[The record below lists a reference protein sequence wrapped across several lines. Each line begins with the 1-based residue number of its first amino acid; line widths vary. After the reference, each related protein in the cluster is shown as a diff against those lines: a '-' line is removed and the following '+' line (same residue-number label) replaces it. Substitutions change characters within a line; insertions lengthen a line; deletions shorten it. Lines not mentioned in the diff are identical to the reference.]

1 MIGALQSKKN
11 ILVTGGAG
19 FIGSHLIKLLVD
31 KYPKYRIICFDKLT
45 YAGNLENLAEIENAE
60 NYKFVKGDI
69 CSEENVAKVFHEEA
83 VTDVIHL
90 AAESHVDRSI
100 SNPSQFI
107 ETNVLGT
114 TTLLNEAKKSW
125 SSAENL
131 FYHVSTDEVF
141 GSLGKEGFFN
151 EETSYDPKSPYSA
164 SKAASDHIVRAYGHT
179 FDLSYVISNCS
190 NNYGANQFPEKL
202 IPLVVNNIN
211 NSKPIPVYGTGDN
224 VRDWLWV
231 GDHARAID
239 EIFHKGKRG
248 ETYCVGGENEWSNLD
263 LVKLL
268 IQLTDKHLGRKEGSS
283 LGLIKFVTDR
293 AGHDFRYAINS
304 RKLMEELSWK
314 PSLTPEEGMSQTVSW
329 YLENPEWL
337 SRVTNGAYMD
347 YYNEQYLKR

>member
-1 MIGALQSKKN
+1 MQSKKN

-19 FIGSHLIKLLVD
+19 FIGSHLIKLLVN
-31 KYPKYRIICFDKLT
+31 KYPQYRIICFDKLT
-45 YAGNLENLAEIENAE
+45 YAGNLENLTEVETAE
-60 NYKFVKGDI
+60 NYTFVKGDI
-69 CSEENVAKVFHEEA
+69 SSEENVAKVFHEEE

-100 SNPSQFI
+100 SNPIQFI

-125 SSAENL
+125 SSVENL

-141 GSLGKEGFFN
+141 GSLSKEGFFN

-179 FDLSYVISNCS
+179 FGLSYVISNCS

-202 IPLVVNNIN
+202 IPLVVNNIK
-211 NSKPIPVYGTGDN
+211 NSKPIPLYGTGDN
-224 VRDWLWV
+224 IRDWLWV
-231 GDHARAID
+231 GDHVRAID

-268 IQLTDKHLGRKEGSS
+268 IQLTDKHLDRKEGSS

-293 AGHDFRYAINS
+293 AGHDFRYAVNS

-329 YLENPEWL
+329 YMENTEWM
-337 SRVTNGAYMD
+337 SRVTNGIYMD
-347 YYNEQYLKR
+347 YYHKQYLKR

>member
-1 MIGALQSKKN
+1 MQRKKN

-19 FIGSHLIKLLVD
+19 FIGSHLIKLLVK
-31 KYPKYRIICFDKLT
+31 KYPEYRIICFDNLT
-45 YAGNLENLAEIENAE
+45 YAGNLENLTVVEDAE

-69 CSEENVAKVFHEEA
+69 CNAESIEKVFKEEN

-100 SNPSQFI
+100 SNPNQFI

-114 TTLLNEAKKSW
+114 TNLLNEFRKFW
-125 SSAENL
+125 STSENL

-141 GSLGKEGFFN
+141 GSLGKEGFFD

-164 SKAASDHIVRAYGHT
+164 SKAASDHIVRSYGHT
-179 FDLSYVISNCS
+179 FGLSYVISNCS

-202 IPLVVNNIN
+202 IPLVINNIK
-211 NSKPIPVYGTGDN
+211 NSKPIPVYGTGEN
-224 VRDWLWV
+224 IRDWLWV
-231 GDHARAID
+231 GDHVRAID
-239 EIFHKGKRG
+239 RIFHYGKRS

-268 IQLTDKHLGRKEGSS
+268 IKVTDQKLGREEGSS
-283 LGLIKFVTDR
+283 LGLIEFVKDR

-304 RKLMEELSWK
+304 RKLIEELSWK
-314 PSLTPEEGMSQTVSW
+314 PTLATEEGVRQTVNW
-329 YLENPEWL
+329 YLENSEWM
-337 SRVTNGAYMD
+337 SRVTSGAYMD
-347 YYNEQYLKR
+347 YYNKQYLKR